1 MASGML
7 SRLPMDLQKRRIN
20 MKKKS
25 LKKKIARSL
34 KRDCTIASVTMLTLL
49 GGQNLLQ
56 KKKIQKLEE
65 KMKRGEPEP

>member
-1 MASGML
+1 
-7 SRLPMDLQKRRIN
+7 

-49 GGQNLLQ
+49 VGQNLLQ